1 MALVPR
7 MPCWISRCRLNP
19 YKSTRYLQTSSGTQ
33 SHDLPYPLFPSVS
46 QLLHEKGISGAD
58 VSKIPAS
65 GPKGRLL
72 KGDVLAFTGA
82 IPRDYSSNLS
92 AQISQLAHL
101 DLSNIKVKQTPTES
115 QAKSA
120 AAAVAALPPSSTPAQ
135 VSLPISLSSV
145 LSLQER
151 LQKTLGITIPLST
164 FLARATD
171 VANEALPT
179 SKSTSHTQSSD
190 ALFDEIL
197 GISPTKTTSMNP
209 CTSRGNYV
217 PEIIAPEEY
226 MDPTLSASPREVHQ
240 EPDIIDILSGKSPP
254 STSTSTSTSTSS
266 TRSGESGSTS
276 FDSTDLDLAT
286 NIFSI
291 QVPPAD
297 LLRGETFLE
306 RLRDVL
312 EDEPESLVF

>member
-19 YKSTRYLQTSSGTQ
+19 YKSTRHLQTSSGTQ

-101 DLSNIKVKQTPTES
+101 DLSNIKVKQTPTEP
-115 QAKSA
+115 QAKF
-120 AAAVAALPPSSTPAQ
+120 AAVAVTALPPSSTPAQ

-151 LQKTLGITIPLST
+151 LPKTLGITIPLST

-171 VANEALPT
+171 V
-179 SKSTSHTQSSD
+179 
-190 ALFDEIL
+190 
-197 GISPTKTTSMNP
+197 
-209 CTSRGNYV
+209 Y
-217 PEIIAPEEY
+217 
-226 MDPTLSASPREVHQ
+226 Q

-254 STSTSTSTSTSS
+254 STSTSTSS
-266 TRSGESGSTS
+266 TRSGESESTS

-291 QVPPAD
+291 QVPSAD
-297 LLRGETFLE
+297 RLRGETFLE